1 MRGWRIVVDI
11 GGDLDA
17 AIARL
22 DDHILVR
29 LVGPLSL
36 ATVPATERL
45 IIKLLAD
52 GQPVLID
59 VSRLD
64 TVWEPALE
72 VFPTALAVGGGWP
85 TARLVLFGAAP
96 RLGRVLRALRIDQRM
111 PVEEDYEAAWVARD
125 ERPQQLR
132 RRWELP
138 MRPSSAAA
146 ARAGIREACADWGIG
161 AAQATL
167 ELVVTELVTNAMQ
180 HAHSAPL
187 VTLGLRGDE
196 ATVTVEDV
204 LPGERPRPQLT
215 STDAPETG
223 GKGVLLVAALAKSWG
238 VIDRLGGKDV
248 WATVSTV
255 DPPL

>member
-1 MRGWRIVVDI
+1 VVDI

-29 LVGPLSL
+29 LIGPLTL
-36 ATVPATERL
+36 ATVPVTEKL
-45 IIKLLAD
+45 IIKLLAE
-52 GQPVLID
+52 GRPVLVD

-64 TVWEPALE
+64 VEWTAALE
-72 VFPTALAVGGGWP
+72 VFPTSLAAGGGWP
-85 TARLVLFGAAP
+85 TARIVLFGAAAHV
-96 RLGRVLRALRIDQRM
+96 GGVLRALRIDQRI

-138 MRPSSAAA
+138 MRLSSAAE
-146 ARAGIREACADWGIG
+146 ARAGVREACADWGIR
-161 AAQATL
+161 AAAATL
-167 ELVVTELVTNAMQ
+167 ELVVTELVSNAVQ
-180 HAHSAPL
+180 HAGSAPL

-204 LPGERPRPQLT
+204 FPGERPRPQLT
-215 STDAPETG
+215 STDAPECG
-223 GKGVLLVAALAKSWG
+223 GKGLLLVAALTRSWG
-238 VIDRLGGKDV
+238 VIDRVGGKAV

-255 DPPL
+255 DPGL

>member
-1 MRGWRIVVDI
+1 MVEI
-11 GGDLDA
+11 GEELDA
-17 AIARL
+17 AIAQL

-29 LVGPLSL
+29 LIGPLSL
-36 ATVPATERL
+36 ATVPGTEEL
-45 IIKLLAD
+45 IIKLLAE
-52 GQPVLID
+52 GRPVLVD

-64 TVWEPALE
+64 VLWEPALE
-72 VFPTALAVGGGWP
+72 VFPTALAASGGWP

-96 RLGRVLRALRIDQRM
+96 RVGCVLSALQIDQRIQ
-111 PVEEDYEAAWVARD
+111 VERNYEAAWVARD

-138 MRPSSAAA
+138 MRLSSARV
-146 ARAGIREACADWGIG
+146 ARAGVREVCADWGIR

-167 ELVVTELVTNAMQ
+167 ELVVTELVTNAVQ
-180 HAHSAPL
+180 HARSAPL

-215 STDAPETG
+215 STDAPECG
-223 GKGVLLVAALAKSWG
+223 GKGLLLVAALANGWG
-238 VIDRLGGKDV
+238 VIDDVGGKSI